1 MDWTDYNHERVLVDG
16 IMMQTSSGK
25 LRRKALQDNPGYE
38 TLTKMGIS
46 LEQAKGKAEATQ
58 FTRALQEELRRL
70 NTGKQEPGGVPQ
82 VA

>member
-38 TLTKMGIS
+38 TLTKMGMS
-46 LEQAKGKAEATQ
+46 LEQAKKKAEATQ

-70 NTGKQEPGGVPQ
+70 NTGKQEPRGVPQ